1 MFYAATCFF
10 CFHIRGCS
18 LQEPQLIVVVAN
30 VHELCALWIKVLSDR
45 QQRDFVCTHP
55 HSWHLFA
62 VFTRTH
68 PHSHNRG
75 QTSRNR
81 SALMPHSRVFI
92 TFIQV
97 ALIRTHGGIM
107 TFSPH
112 SSALIRT
119 HPHSSAR
126 SLRLCTHASSTLASE
141 RMLSRNLYAAW
152 MCFSRSTLSSSKSMI
167 FIHEPKQHKTIVFFK
182 KTYFIKTDVKKQK
195 KLSSITSK

>member
-1 MFYAATCFF
+1 MQELCFY
-10 CFHIRGCS
+10 FHIRGCS

-45 QQRDFVCTHP
+45 QQRDFVRTHP

-75 QTSRNR
+75 QTSQNR

-92 TFIQV
+92 TFMQV

-112 SSALIRT
+112 SSA
-119 HPHSSAR
+119 R
-126 SLRLCTHASSTLASE
+126 SLRLCIHASSTLASE
-141 RMLSRNLYAAW
+141 RMLSRNLCAAW
-152 MCFSRSTLSSSKSMI
+152 MCFSMPSLPYHHPNRWFSYMSQNNIKPLFFWKIILS
-167 FIHEPKQHKTIVFFK
+167 
-182 KTYFIKTDVKKQK
+182 QK
-195 KLSSITSK
+195 NM